1 MHFFHLTRRGDPC
14 GRPIPRPFGSG
25 GLPQGQPLRGY
36 PDRTQYEYPHL
47 PEGAFER
54 VKKGCHCE
62 EPLGDVAIR
71 IPKMFPFWL
80 QCVQNRKVLGNGLP
94 EGELPEGQ
102 EKQPWGAGLRPS
114 Q

>member
-1 MHFFHLTRRGDPC
+1 MGAAAPDQPFSFVVVGGFAQGSLWAAAIKRRTVLSDGP
-14 GRPIPRPFGSG
+14 
-25 GLPQGQPLRGY
+25 
-36 PDRTQYEYPHL
+36 
-47 PEGAFER
+47 ER

-102 EKQPWGAGLRPS
+102 EKPPWGAGLRPS

>member
-1 MHFFHLTRRGDPC
+1 MYAFRVTGTTGTGEPTLFDDGA
-14 GRPIPRPFGSG
+14 GKMAAQFGAAAG
-25 GLPQGQPLRGY
+25 
-36 PDRTQYEYPHL
+36 
-47 PEGAFER
+47 
-54 VKKGCHCE
+54 VKGCHCE

-102 EKQPWGAGLRPS
+102 EKPPWGAGLRPS

>member
-1 MHFFHLTRRGDPC
+1 MTAPKKKHTGKPVCF
-14 GRPIPRPFGSG
+14 
-25 GLPQGQPLRGY
+25 
-36 PDRTQYEYPHL
+36 
-47 PEGAFER
+47 FER

-94 EGELPEGQ
+94 RGCAPRNDSSFQIEVF
-102 EKQPWGAGLRPS
+102 
-114 Q
+114 

>member
-1 MHFFHLTRRGDPC
+1 MAAQ
-14 GRPIPRPFGSG
+14 FGAAAG
-25 GLPQGQPLRGY
+25 
-36 PDRTQYEYPHL
+36 
-47 PEGAFER
+47 
-54 VKKGCHCE
+54 VKGCHCE

-102 EKQPWGAGLRPS
+102 EKPPWGAGLRPS